1 MFSGIIE
8 SIATLKQIEQEGTNR
23 TFTFESEFTHEL
35 KIDQS
40 VAHNGVCLTV
50 VATDEDQY
58 KVTAIDET
66 LRLTN
71 LGKLTV
77 GDRVNVERCIRMS
90 DRLDGHI
97 VQGHVDGK
105 ASVISVLDK
114 QGSWEYEF
122 ELFEDFTDIGGHAP
136 EKLIIHKGSI
146 TVNGTSLT
154 VTHINDRKFGVAII
168 PYTFEHTI
176 FHTLKVGDVANIE
189 LDVLGKYVAR
199 LTEK

>member
-8 SIATLKQIEQEGTNR
+8 TIATLKNIERDGTNIH
-23 TFTFESEFTHEL
+23 FTFESEFTHEL

-50 VATDEDQY
+50 TEINGDLY

-71 LGKLTV
+71 LGSFEV
-77 GDRVNVERCIRMS
+77 GSKVNFERCIRMN

-105 ASVISVLDK
+105 ASVLSVADK
-114 QGSWEYEF
+114 DGSWEYEF
-122 ELFEDFTDIGGHAP
+122 ELDKDFTDINGHAA

-154 VTHINDRKFGVAII
+154 VTHIRNRTFGVAII
-168 PYTFEHTI
+168 PYTYKHTS
-176 FHTLKVGDVANIE
+176 FHTLAVGHQVNIE

-199 LTEK
+199 LTS

>member
-8 SIATLKQIEQEGTNR
+8 TIATLRNIEKEGSNIH
-23 TFTFESEFTHEL
+23 FTLESEYTHEL

-50 VATDEDQY
+50 TSIDGNTY
-58 KVTAIDET
+58 SVTAIEET

-71 LGKLTV
+71 LGNLTV
-77 GDRVNVERCIRMS
+77 GDEVNFERCIRMN

-97 VQGHVDGK
+97 VQGHVDGV
-105 ASVISVLDK
+105 AMVQSVSDRD
-114 QGSWEYEF
+114 GSWEFTF
-122 ELFEDFTDIGGHAP
+122 ELGSDFTDINGHAP

-146 TVNGTSLT
+146 TINGTSLT
-154 VTHINDRKFGVAII
+154 VTHVTGRTFGVAII
-168 PYTFEHTI
+168 PYTYEHTN
-176 FHTLKVGDVANIE
+176 FHTFQVGDFVNIE

-199 LTEK
+199 LTS

>member
-8 SIATLKQIEQEGTNR
+8 TIATLTQIEQEGTNI
-23 TFTFESEFTHEL
+23 TFTFQSKFTHEL

-50 VATDEDQY
+50 VAIDGDEY

-71 LGKLTV
+71 LGKLKV
-77 GDRVNVERCIRMS
+77 GDKVNFERCIRMN

-105 ASVISVLDK
+105 ATLLSAIDK
-114 QGSWEYEF
+114 SGSWEYEF
-122 ELFEDFTDIGGHAP
+122 ELDADFTDINGHSP

-146 TVNGTSLT
+146 TINGTSLT
-154 VTHINDRKFGVAII
+154 VTHVKDRKFGVAII
-168 PYTFEHTI
+168 PYTYEHTI
-176 FHTLKVGDVANIE
+176 FHTLQVGDIANIE

-199 LTEK
+199 LTSN

>member
-8 SIATLKQIEQEGTNR
+8 TIATLKLIEQQGTNI

-40 VAHNGVCLTV
+40 IAHNGVCLTV
-50 VATDEDQY
+50 VAIDNDDY

-71 LGKLTV
+71 LGKLKV
-77 GDRVNVERCIRMS
+77 GDKINFERCIRMN

-105 ASVISVLDK
+105 AHVLSVTDK
-114 QGSWEYEF
+114 DGSWEYEF
-122 ELFEDFTDIGGHAP
+122 ELDNDFTDINGHAP
-136 EKLIIHKGSI
+136 DKLIIHKGSVTI
-146 TVNGTSLT
+146 NGTSLT
-154 VTHINDRKFGVAII
+154 VTHVSDRTFGVAII
-168 PYTFEHTI
+168 PYTYKQTN
-176 FHTLKVGDVANIE
+176 FHTLLVGSTVNIE

-199 LTEK
+199 LTSK